1 MVSKPAH
8 QTLVVPPQC
17 GAVTNSGIAKSALQ
31 KGIYLGDEAIGCGGG
46 GKRHR
51 IKSYGRGSFCS
62 ENRRGSTINRKS
74 AAFFL
79 GLFIASPPAAFRFL
93 ADPTEI
99 TRQPFVLSQCTYSV
113 GPPLTLVGA

>member
-1 MVSKPAH
+1 MTLGYSLVRGSHRVNRVVSKPAH

-79 GLFIASPPAAFRFL
+79 GLFKIGRAH
-93 ADPTEI
+93 
-99 TRQPFVLSQCTYSV
+99 V
-113 GPPLTLVGA
+113 